1 MLETLLR
8 LLQAHLMLEK
18 TLIAYLPIGTLC
30 SAPLFVPTGYPTDGP
45 DLMKYRLIPTMDV
58 AQLGSK
64 HYIFDRHAEAENLL
78 FVPTQAVSRRL
89 HDVIGKIRS
98 HWPQNEPQ
106 DLEAIKALFDDAAEQ
121 KAVSTLASAGYLEAL
136 PEVTPAQDNNTSEA
150 ASEIIQ
156 AEPDLAAQLH
166 YFQNNAIKHYFRRPV
181 FFNLPANI
189 DDAEVD
195 VGIVGVPVSSLS
207 VSSGTILSPDCLRQH
222 SQKAGFWFDF
232 HRDGIYSEVGCAG
245 TLPQTWCKDV
255 IAKDFG
261 DVGTDSRTVGALFQD
276 IDALVS
282 TRLVHN
288 GIRGLF
294 VGGDHAVSFPVV
306 NSMIRHYPDLLLIH
320 LDAHNDLFYTEKVE
334 FNHAGP
340 IHGLLLQSG
349 LSKVLSFGLRTNADP
364 RIKPF
369 KALNEALDLKER
381 VEMHSLQATRR
392 LLAQPD
398 AFRAYL
404 AQQTGAADRPVYLT
418 IDLDVL
424 SDTAMSG
431 QLSTPAGHG
440 LEFAELYEFIAAVFD
455 ETNVVGC
462 DVVEFNVEGRTETD
476 GADRDVVVLLMQLID
491 GLARAN
497 QRFPL
502 PSNARLEASADR
514 PTNVV
519 SNTETSSATTASR
532 VPRLPRLSVSTS
544 TCAFSEQVPRKS
556 LATLGYDEFLNEH
569 VLPGIPLLLTDYS
582 EDLGKKWSIE
592 YFQEQIDRQ
601 TAINVN
607 VFSEPFD
614 HASAQLTRLPL
625 WEALAVLRQRLGT
638 EFSDNDERYNIVD
651 WQFGE
656 DAPQIYND
664 YQVPAI
670 FNMDLAEHIGFDA
683 TALKWIYFG
692 EPGTGSPTHTDV
704 VNSTAWLLLAK
715 GHKRWRMLHADSA
728 PQLLYQHQLADLFN
742 IDPGLYPDTAGLTGY
757 ETVQQ
762 PGEIIWTPPQCVH
775 AVQNLDHTIALTHN
789 YVDLTNLDAVL
800 ADYQPHDGT
809 SLPRLDSLT
818 RTVEAGIEKLREQN
832 LGTFQ
837 TQLLARLAP
846 LFERFESNAQTL
858 QASIEGAE
866 ALRKFSPR

>member
-1 MLETLLR
+1 MN
-8 LLQAHLMLEK
+8 
-18 TLIAYLPIGTLC
+18 
-30 SAPLFVPTGYPTDGP
+30 
-45 DLMKYRLIPTMDV
+45 YRLIPTMDV

-64 HYIFDRHAEAENLL
+64 HYIFDRHAESENLL
-78 FVPTQAVSRRL
+78 FVPTQAVSKRL
-89 HDVIGKIRS
+89 HDVIGKIRRR
-98 HWPQNEPQ
+98 WPQNEPQ
-106 DLEAIKALFDDAAEQ
+106 NIEVIKALFDAAVEK
-121 KAVSTLASAGYLEAL
+121 KAVSTLASAGYLEAV
-136 PEVTPAQDNNTSEA
+136 PEVAPAIDDD
-150 ASEIIQ
+150 ASDSDGEVTQ
-156 AEPDLAAQLH
+156 GEHDLAAQLH

-195 VGIVGVPVSSLS
+195 VGIVGVPVSSIS
-207 VSSGTILSPDCLRQH
+207 ISAGTILSPDCLRQH
-222 SQKAGFWFDF
+222 TQSSGFWFDF
-232 HRDGIYSEVGCAG
+232 HRDGVYSEVGCAG

-261 DVGTDSRTVGALFQD
+261 DVGPDSRTVGALFQD
-276 IDALVS
+276 IDTLVS
-282 TRLVHN
+282 ARLVPN

-306 NSMIRHYPDLLLIH
+306 HSMIRHYPDLLLIH

-404 AQQTGAADRPVYLT
+404 QQQTGAADRPVYLT

-462 DVVEFNVEGRTETD
+462 DVVEFNVEGRTERD
-476 GADRDVVVLLMQLID
+476 GADRDVVVLMMQLID
-491 GLARAN
+491 GLSRAN
-497 QRFPL
+497 RRFPL
-502 PSNARLEASADR
+502 PRVKPVVESDGQSAGKAISSEAMGA
-514 PTNVV
+514 
-519 SNTETSSATTASR
+519 SSAKKI
-532 VPRLPRLSVSTS
+532 PRLPRLDVNAS
-544 TCAFSEQVPRKS
+544 TCAFSQQVSRKS
-556 LATLGYDEFLNEH
+556 LKTLGFDEFLNEH
-569 VLPGIPLLLTDYS
+569 VLPGIPLLLTDCDQS
-582 EDLGKKWSIE
+582 VIKKWSIE
-592 YFQEQIDRQ
+592 YFQEQIDRH
-601 TAINVN
+601 TDINVN
-607 VFSEPFD
+607 VFSKPFE

-625 WEALAVLRQRLGT
+625 WEALAVLRQRLGS
-638 EFSDNDERYNIVD
+638 ELSDEDERYNIVD
-651 WQFGE
+651 WQFGD
-656 DAPQIYND
+656 DAADIFND
-664 YQVPAI
+664 YQVPGI
-670 FNMDLAEHIGFDA
+670 FNMNLSEHIGFDA

-704 VNSTAWLLLAK
+704 VNSSAWLLLAS

-728 PQLLYQHQLADLFN
+728 PQLLYQHKWADLFN
-742 IDPGLYPDTAGLTGY
+742 INPGLYPDTGALTGY
-757 ETVQQ
+757 EAVQQ
-762 PGEIIWTPPQCVH
+762 PGEIMWTPPQCVH

-800 ADYQPHDGT
+800 ADYQPHD
-809 SLPRLDSLT
+809 SEALPRLDSLT
-818 RTVEAGIEKLREQN
+818 RLVEVGIKKLHEQN
-832 LGTFQ
+832 LSAFQ
-837 TQLLARLAP
+837 AQLLARLDP
-846 LFERFESNAQTL
+846 LFERFEHDAQAL
-858 QASIEGAE
+858 QSSIEGA
-866 ALRKFSPR
+866 ASLREFESR

>member
-1 MLETLLR
+1 MN
-8 LLQAHLMLEK
+8 
-18 TLIAYLPIGTLC
+18 
-30 SAPLFVPTGYPTDGP
+30 
-45 DLMKYRLIPTMDV
+45 YRLIPTMDV

-64 HYIFDRHAEAENLL
+64 YYLFDRHAEAENLL

-89 HDVIGKIRS
+89 HDVIGKIRRR
-98 HWPQNEPQ
+98 WPQNEPQ
-106 DLEAIKALFDDAAEQ
+106 AIEVIKGIFDDAAEQ
-121 KAVSTLASAGYLEAL
+121 KAVTTLASAGYLEAI
-136 PEVTPAQDNNTSEA
+136 PEVITTPDNATSESDGGAGPA
-150 ASEIIQ
+150 AS
-156 AEPDLAAQLH
+156 DLTAQLH

-195 VGIVGVPVSSLS
+195 VGIIGVPVSSIS

-232 HRDGIYSEVGCAG
+232 QRDGVYSEVGCAG

-261 DVGTDSRTVGALFQD
+261 DVGPDSRTVGALFQD
-276 IDALVS
+276 IDSLVS
-282 TRLVHN
+282 TRLVPN

-306 NSMIRHYPDLLLIH
+306 NSLIRHHPDLLLIH

-369 KALNEALDLKER
+369 NALNEALNLKER

-392 LLAQPD
+392 LLAQPE

-404 AQQTGAADRPVYLT
+404 REQTGAADRPVYLT

-440 LEFAELYEFIAAVFD
+440 LEFAELYELVAAVFD

-462 DVVEFNVEGRTETD
+462 DVVEFNVEGRTERE
-476 GADRDVVVLLMQLID
+476 GADRDVVVLMMQLID

-497 QRFPL
+497 KRYPL
-502 PSNARLEASADR
+502 PCEEPLKASVKA
-514 PTNVV
+514 PAGN
-519 SNTETSSATTASR
+519 ETAGVAATSKIA
-532 VPRLPRLSVSTS
+532 RLPRLGVTAS
-544 TCAFSEQVPRKS
+544 TCSFSQQVPRKS
-556 LATLGYDEFLNEH
+556 LKTLGFDEFLNEH
-569 VLPGIPLLLTDYS
+569 VLPGIPLLLTDY
-582 EDLGKKWSIE
+582 EHDVGKKWSIE

-601 TAINVN
+601 TGINVN
-607 VFSEPFD
+607 VFSEPFG
-614 HASAQLTRLPL
+614 HSSAQLTRLPL
-625 WEALAVLRQRLGT
+625 WEALAVLRQRLGV
-638 EFSDNDERYNIVD
+638 EFSDQDERYNIVD
-651 WQFGE
+651 WQFGD
-656 DAPQIYND
+656 DAPNIYND

-670 FNMDLAEHIGFDA
+670 FNMNLAEQIGFDA

-704 VNSTAWLLLAK
+704 VNSSAWLLLAK
-715 GHKRWRMLHADSA
+715 GHKRWRMLHADCA
-728 PQLLYQHQLADLFN
+728 PQLLYQHQWADLFN
-742 IDPGLYPDTAGLTGY
+742 ISPALYPNTGELSGY
-757 ETVQQ
+757 EAVQQ
-762 PGEIIWTPPQCVH
+762 PGEIMWTPPQCVH

-789 YVDLTNLDAVL
+789 YVDLTNLDVVL
-800 ADYQPHDGT
+800 ADYQPHD
-809 SLPRLDSLT
+809 SQALPRLDSLT
-818 RTVEAGIEKLREQN
+818 ALVEAGIRKLHEQN
-832 LGTFQ
+832 LGAFQ
-837 TQLLARLAP
+837 TQLLTRLTP
-846 LFERFESNAQTL
+846 LFERFERDAQTL
-858 QASIEGAE
+858 HASIEGAASLKE
-866 ALRKFSPR
+866 FNPD